1 MNKNIKHIENL
12 PDDFKIP
19 DKEILKFIGNL
30 FEMINLHRIDQFTLT
45 VFLSLFESNTLNKA
59 TLNQVCIVFF
69 FS

>member
-30 FEMINLHRIDQFTLT
+30 FEMIKDNNQLIQLLDKRIEILE
-45 VFLSLFESNTLNKA
+45 LRLKN
-59 TLNQVCIVFF
+59 
-69 FS
+69 